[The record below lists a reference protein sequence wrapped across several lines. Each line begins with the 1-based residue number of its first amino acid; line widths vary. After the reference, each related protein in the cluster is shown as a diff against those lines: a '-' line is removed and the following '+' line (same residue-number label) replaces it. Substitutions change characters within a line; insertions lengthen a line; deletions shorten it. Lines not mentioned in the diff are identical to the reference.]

1 MKEDIEVKAH
11 TAKLKPG
18 QRGNKQRA
26 EQPDHKQATELQQTH
41 ATSPAAIA
49 NARCQPCR

>member
-18 QRGNKQRA
+18 QRDNKQRA
-26 EQPDHKQATELQQTH
+26 EQPDNKQATELQQTH

>member
-1 MKEDIEVKAH
+1 MKEDIEVKTH

-18 QRGNKQRA
+18 QRGNEQRA
-26 EQPDHKQATELQQTH
+26 EQPDNKQATELQQTH